1 MANNVDLVMRLLA
14 EDKASAAFKKV
25 GSEAGRT
32 GKSYQKFGDVARN
45 ALLAVGVTAFAASS
59 VKAFAEVQDASS
71 ALTATYGDTGQAF
84 IDWANNSADAMNLS
98 KREAL
103 AASQSFALFGKAAGL
118 TGKQL
123 EQYVTPL
130 VERAADAASYFG
142 GTAADAV
149 EAFSAALRGEM
160 EPARKY
166 GVLLDDMTLRT
177 KALSMGLIDNVKTA
191 LTPQQKAL
199 TAQQLILEQTA
210 QVQGDVARTSD
221 SMANKIKDASQQF
234 DDLKVSVGET
244 LSVAVGPMLSGLNA
258 TVGAFN
264 KLPQPVKSVA
274 VAVTVAGAAFLYLAP
289 KIAAAKLA
297 IGQLGVTSFTASG
310 KVGKFGK
317 ALGVVTAALSIASV
331 ANNTMTE
338 STTDVDA
345 ALSLLAGNHATDQIG
360 TDLAHLFGATTK
372 MDAARDALAGVD
384 SQLTEMVSKGQATAA
399 AAQFE
404 EMRRKFADAGGEMSI
419 FDKAFAGYTKA
430 TQDATSTTGKF
441 AEATADV
448 TKETRSAAWA
458 VDYYKKRLDVLNNKN
473 LDARQ
478 RAIAWKDSL
487 VDLSE
492 QVKENGRSLDE
503 NTTKGRKNVSALLER
518 IQATN
523 DDAAANLDAG
533 ASYDV
538 VKGKHDKQIAD
549 LRALAIKLG
558 LNKGAVDA
566 LIKSY
571 GLMPAKVT
579 TVVVANGA
587 KTVLATL
594 AAINAELR
602 KMPGHSGVAVA
613 VTSDGDVSVGHG
625 TSGKSSTR
633 SVVPSR
639 TTSSASS
646 AGNAQVNVYLEG
658 KHVQTSL
665 VSLQRQQGGKLAF
678 LN

>member
-1 MANNVDLVMRLLA
+1 ML
-14 EDKASAAFKKV
+14 
-25 GSEAGRT
+25 
-32 GKSYQKFGDVARN
+32 
-45 ALLAVGVTAFAASS
+45 
-59 VKAFAEVQDASS
+59 
-71 ALTATYGDTGQAF
+71 
-84 IDWANNSADAMNLS
+84 
-98 KREAL
+98 
-103 AASQSFALFGKAAGL
+103 
-118 TGKQL
+118 
-123 EQYVTPL
+123 
-130 VERAADAASYFG
+130 
-142 GTAADAV
+142 
-149 EAFSAALRGEM
+149 EAF
-160 EPARKY
+160 
-166 GVLLDDMTLRT
+166 
-177 KALSMGLIDNVKTA
+177 
-191 LTPQQKAL
+191 
-199 TAQQLILEQTA
+199 
-210 QVQGDVARTSD
+210 
-221 SMANKIKDASQQF
+221 
-234 DDLKVSVGET
+234 
-244 LSVAVGPMLSGLNA
+244 NA
-258 TVGAFN
+258 
-264 KLPQPVKSVA
+264 LPQPVKSTTVGVVA
-274 VAVTVAGAAFLYLAP
+274 AGAAFVFIVP
-289 KIAAAKLA
+289 KIAAAKVAMAEFGLVSA
-297 IGQLGVTSFTASG
+297 TAG
-310 KVGKFGK
+310 GRLKGFGR
-317 ALGVVTAALSIASV
+317 ALGIATAAVAAASI
-331 ANNTMTE
+331 ANNTLSE

-360 TDLAHLFGATTK
+360 TDLAHLFGASTK
-372 MDAARDALAGVD
+372 MDDARAALAAAD
-384 SQLTEMVSKGQATAA
+384 AQLTEMVTKGQAAAA

-419 FDKAFAGYTKA
+419 FDNAFAGYTKTA
-430 TQDATSTTGKF
+430 KDATGTTDQF
-441 AEATADV
+441 ASATAGV